1 MKNEHP
7 PQKEYALSR
16 ADRAGAAENF
26 YDIPTGVRKA
36 MNLKEFMTWCR
47 QTAAQV
53 PDFSETCRGK

>member
-1 MKNEHP
+1 MRMKNEQP
-7 PQKEYALSR
+7 PQKDGALSR
-16 ADRAGAAENF
+16 ADSTENF

-36 MNLKEFMTWCR
+36 MNLKEFMAWCR

>member
-16 ADRAGAAENF
+16 ADRAGAAKNF

-53 PDFSETCRGK
+53 PDVSRGK

>member
-1 MKNEHP
+1 MKNELL

-16 ADRAGAAENF
+16 ADRASTAENF

>member
-7 PQKEYALSR
+7 PQKEYALSQ
-16 ADRAGAAENF
+16 ADRAENF

-53 PDFSETCRGK
+53 PDFSETAKRLNR

>member
-1 MKNEHP
+1 MKNELP

-16 ADRAGAAENF
+16 ADRARSAENF
-26 YDIPTGVRKA
+26 YDIPAGVRKA

-53 PDFSETCRGK
+53 PDFSEAEKR